1 MVENKKYIC
10 FPNFMKKKSK
20 STKMPDYLIYEQS
33 EKIDW
38 KKSVGGVWTKKSK
51 KGSGYLYI
59 SFGEY
64 RRKDVKTDKKS
75 KSTKEKKKVVK
86 F

>member
-1 MVENKKYIC
+1 
-10 FPNFMKKKSK
+10 MKKKSK
-20 STKMPDYLIYEQS
+20 STKIPDYLIYEQS

-38 KKSVGGVWTKKSK
+38 KKSCGGVWAKKSK

-64 RRKDVKTDKKS
+64 KRKDSKTDKS
-75 KSTKEKKKVVK
+75 TKSTKVKKKVVK